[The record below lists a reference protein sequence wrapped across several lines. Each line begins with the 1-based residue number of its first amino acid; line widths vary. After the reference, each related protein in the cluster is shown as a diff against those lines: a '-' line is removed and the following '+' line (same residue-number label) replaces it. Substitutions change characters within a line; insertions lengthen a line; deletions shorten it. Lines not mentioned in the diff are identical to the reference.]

1 MTSRRNTT
9 GFILITCMIVAS
21 AALALASRAPTKP
34 LAERLA
40 AADTVFVGVVTN
52 KVVDGE
58 WVRADLLVETPLRN
72 AKQGKKVEVI
82 WRATVDGMPI
92 YDTAAGT
99 KRIAILDDK
108 HEGRYWLRDDK
119 FEDLANLAKV
129 KKLIIGSAARS
140 RKLPGGS

>member
-1 MTSRRNTT
+1 M
-9 GFILITCMIVAS
+9 
-21 AALALASRAPTKP
+21 
-34 LAERLA
+34 
-40 AADTVFVGVVTN
+40 FVGVVTN